1 MFKYESELQHDLAN
15 HLKNQGF
22 IVFEEIQLKGGYGR
36 ADIVAIRPSYAHR
49 DIRIYEVKNNRG
61 CFLSDDKYL
70 EYQKSCDRLYL
81 ACPKG
86 IVKKDEVPANI
97 GIITYSDKGWHTVK
111 QAKKTEERVFHEDF
125 YLSLIFRGFQY
136 DKERR
141 RIADRIIT
149 EENATLREQAKKIGR
164 NISRAINKNTEVETE
179 EWCKNISEITKK
191 YLGIELWWDGKLP
204 DIYPYECILESAVK
218 LKEKTKMLNS
228 IGRYLMNHEDQMD
241 IDRIKASIE
250 EGK

>member
-15 HLKNQGF
+15 HLKSQGF

-97 GIITYSDKGWHTVK
+97 GLITYSDKGWYTVK

-125 YLSLIFRGFQY
+125 YLSLLFRGFQHT
-136 DKERR
+136 EEQR
-141 RIADRIIT
+141 RIANRIIT

-164 NISRAINKNTEVETE
+164 NISRAISKNTEAEAE
-179 EWCKNISEITKK
+179 EWCKKVSEITKK
-191 YLGIELWWDGKLP
+191 YLNINMWYDEKLP
-204 DIYPYECILESAVK
+204 DVYPYECILESAA
-218 LKEKTKMLNS
+218 
-228 IGRYLMNHEDQMD
+228 
-241 IDRIKASIE
+241 KAN
-250 EGK
+250 KAVR

>member
-1 MFKYESELQHDLAN
+1 M
-15 HLKNQGF
+15 
-22 IVFEEIQLKGGYGR
+22 
-36 ADIVAIRPSYAHR
+36 
-49 DIRIYEVKNNRG
+49 
-61 CFLSDDKYL
+61 SDDKYL

-97 GIITYSDKGWHTVK
+97 GLITYSDKGWYTVK
-111 QAKKTEERVFHEDF
+111 QAKKTEERVFCEDF
-125 YLSLIFRGFQY
+125 YLSLLFRGFQY

-141 RIADRIIT
+141 QIADRIIT
-149 EENATLREQAKKIGR
+149 EENVTLREQALKIGR
-164 NISRAINKNTEVETE
+164 DLSRAISKNTEAEAE
-179 EWCKNISEITKK
+179 EWCKKVSEITKK
-191 YLGIELWWDGKLP
+191 YLNINMWYDEKLP
-204 DIYPYECILESAVK
+204 DIYLYECILESAAK